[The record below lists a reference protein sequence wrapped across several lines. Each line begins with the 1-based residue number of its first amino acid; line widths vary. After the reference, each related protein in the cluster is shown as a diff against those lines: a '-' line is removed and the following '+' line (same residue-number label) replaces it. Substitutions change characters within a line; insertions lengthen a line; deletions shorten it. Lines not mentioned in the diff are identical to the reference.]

1 MADSNTIILK
11 ALNKKS
17 STEKKLPDRVTPS
30 APPSI
35 IAPPS
40 GFVKE
45 TTNMVIEQRNKE
57 QAGHRGLGISVKS
70 EEKNPDKPS
79 ISEEQ
84 ALDIESSLKS
94 NPYLDN
100 QRFDGFDPNTNPI
113 PALNTE
119 ARKKYDEI
127 KQEQE
132 LQLRQRLG
140 LSPGKN
146 FNPKPER

>member
-1 MADSNTIILK
+1 
-11 ALNKKS
+11 
-17 STEKKLPDRVTPS
+17 
-30 APPSI
+30 
-35 IAPPS
+35 
-40 GFVKE
+40 
-45 TTNMVIEQRNKE
+45 MVIEQRNKE

-140 LSPGKN
+140 LSLGKN